1 MNLCILI
8 ISCGNPMY
16 RAKVQAQRDTWRKD
30 AEGIDIRVFLGRGA
44 VKQNDDEIVL
54 DCDDGYKGLPEKVRL
69 AFAWALDNGYDYCL
83 RIDDDTYVQV
93 ERLLNAVPVGHD
105 YSGRLRGPSGKWK
118 SPYASGF
125 AYWLSAYAMKVRA
138 NATTSDAA
146 EDRATGNILAA
157 AHIACHHDDRFVVHL
172 SKRNAVSG
180 DEGPRRG
187 NTIICSCEYEPDE
200 MHEIHEE
207 WLSSMS
213 KGTVPKMPEGTPF
226 DNICVFIS
234 TFLRDG
240 MLFRCIDSVLQHM
253 PGARMVIADDGM
265 ETKQKIKRY
274 AELRR
279 MGHTAFWMDFD
290 SGFGAKR
297 NAAIEHYDRPY
308 TLIGSDDFIWDAAS
322 AQGVLKMIMV
332 LKNSDP
338 IIGVASGRVDG
349 NAYEGNI
356 IEEVREDGKIH
367 LKLMRLQ
374 EPMRPFRLGV
384 EATYTLCDMTVN
396 YNLVRREVFDHVHW
410 HEEFKI
416 GGDHLLFYQQVM
428 AAGYLTA
435 YVHGVD
441 VRSQGARAGDV
452 DIQYSDARGRAR
464 LALPSLFKR
473 MNWYKFTGLDGRV
486 DTLESV
492 QAWCDN
498 YHRPPVSSDPQRAGR
513 ARAKKEQKL
522 AIRDAKRAR
531 AAERKKQN
539 AMNNELSDYYA
550 NPKMKLQPAAVRI
563 EFSTKLKDL
572 DARTQELTV
581 QELLDMVITA
591 QEAAATP
598 GTKWLEHGFEPL
610 GMPEHGKNGALPE
623 PIELD
628 PVTLMPLKP

>member
-1 MNLCILI
+1 MRLCILV
-8 ISCGNPMY
+8 ISCGNPAY
-16 RAKVQAQRDTWRKD
+16 RAKVQAQRETWRKD

-44 VKQNDDEIVL
+44 EKLHDDEIAL
-54 DCDDGYKGLPEKVRL
+54 DCDDGYQGLPEKVRL
-69 AFAWALDNGYDYCL
+69 ACAWALDNGYDYCL
-83 RIDDDTYVQV
+83 KADDDSYIQV
-93 ERLLNAVPVGHD
+93 ERLLAAVPVGHD

-138 NATTSDAA
+138 SATTSDTA
-146 EDRATGNILAA
+146 EDRATGNILSA
-157 AHIACHHDDRFVVHL
+157 AHVACHHDDRFVVHK

-187 NTIICSCEYEPDE
+187 NQIIASCEYEPDE

-240 MLFRCIDSVLQHM
+240 MLFRCIDSILEHM
-253 PGARMVIADDGM
+253 PGARMVIADDGA

-279 MGHTAFWMDFD
+279 MGHTAFWLSFD
-290 SGFGAKR
+290 SGFGTKR
-297 NAAIEHYDRPY
+297 NAAIQHYDRPY
-308 TLIGSDDFIWDAAS
+308 TLIGSDDFIWDADS
-322 AQGVLKMIMV
+322 AQGVLDMLRI
-332 LKNSDP
+332 LASDTEL
-338 IIGVASGRVDG
+338 GVVSGRVDG
-349 NAYEGNI
+349 NPYEGDI
-356 IEEVREDGKIH
+356 VEEKREDGMIH
-367 LKLMRLQ
+367 IRLVKPTSTWQ
-374 EPMRPFRLGV
+374 VADGV
-384 EATYTLCDMTVN
+384 KYRTCDMTVN

-416 GGDHLLFYQQVM
+416 GGDHLLFYQQVK

-435 YVHGVD
+435 YVHGVN
-441 VRSQGARAGDV
+441 VKSQGARAGDV
-452 DIQYSDARGRAR
+452 DIQYSEARGRAR

-498 YHRPPVSSDPQRAGR
+498 YHRPPVSSDPQRSSR
-513 ARAKKEQKL
+513 AQAKKEQKL

-531 AAERKKQN
+531 AAERKAK
-539 AMNNELSDYYA
+539 
-550 NPKMKLQPAAVRI
+550 
-563 EFSTKLKDL
+563 
-572 DARTQELTV
+572 
-581 QELLDMVITA
+581 
-591 QEAAATP
+591 
-598 GTKWLEHGFEPL
+598 
-610 GMPEHGKNGALPE
+610 
-623 PIELD
+623 
-628 PVTLMPLKP
+628 KP